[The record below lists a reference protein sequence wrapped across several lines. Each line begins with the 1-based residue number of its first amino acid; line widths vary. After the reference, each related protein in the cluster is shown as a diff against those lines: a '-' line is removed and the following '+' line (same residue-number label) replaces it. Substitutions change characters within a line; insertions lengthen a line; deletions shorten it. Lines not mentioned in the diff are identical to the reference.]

1 MTTKQ
6 VARSLECTRNRGR
19 VSGPGPSKQTRL
31 RALVSDACP
40 RTTSAG
46 CGSKH
51 PEILRACSL
60 RAREQPQNREGPGPG
75 EREAEEHLRCEL
87 SCQGR
92 RTPVD
97 SGSHSQWSR
106 SVGRARRINQRWV
119 CANDTPRMRPAFL
132 RGSDPVSQ
140 WNLGLWVADL
150 RLATGNRWGS
160 ESRGHLERGRREGM
174 RPSRDRSDVGHAQR
188 GAVSGVTVLCG

>member
-106 SVGRARRINQRWV
+106 SVAEPDASTSAGHAPTTPLGCDPRSSEGRTPSRSGTLVSGWRIFASRQGPDGGR
-119 CANDTPRMRPAFL
+119 
-132 RGSDPVSQ
+132 
-140 WNLGLWVADL
+140 
-150 RLATGNRWGS
+150 
-160 ESRGHLERGRREGM
+160 SRGDISNETEEKG
-174 RPSRDRSDVGHAQR
+174 
-188 GAVSGVTVLCG
+188 